1 MLVKPN
7 IQYLAFDDR
16 KLLLFG
22 IPILAVTMPL
32 IFFDVSVKEY
42 LPIFHQ
48 EFPEG
53 LIYTSTFWFWNRY
66 LCIRLREKYDAFG
79 KSTKRFMMQALI
91 VLVATPIISFSISF
105 FLRIVY
111 TQTNLVDLCDP
122 TMLQGLSATYFLTVS
137 VMLLYDAIYFFHKY
151 KEAIMEKEW
160 IEKAHIQSQ
169 LDNLRNQINPHF
181 LFNSMNTLMNLIP
194 EEGDRARSY
203 LGKLSTFYRYAV
215 SKQEEATV
223 PLTMEFENAKIYI
236 DLLKERFAQSL
247 EISLPQQIPSNRHII
262 PLSLQL
268 LVENAIKHN
277 IVSKNKPLKIDISV
291 SADEKHLIVKNNLQR
306 KIQPVESTGMGLEN
320 IKKRIAFFTDELLI
334 ISSDK
339 HIFEVRLPLI
349 NPRQDS

>member
-22 IPILAVTMPL
+22 IPILSLIYPL
-32 IFFDVSVKEY
+32 IFFDISMEEY
-42 LPIFHQ
+42 LPIIHQ
-48 EFPEG
+48 EFPES
-53 LIYTSTFWFWNRY
+53 LIYTSVFWFWNRY
-66 LCIRLREKYDAFG
+66 LCIRLREKHDAFTE
-79 KSTKRFMMQALI
+79 SIRRFVKQALI
-91 VLVATPIISFSISF
+91 VVITTPILSFAISS
-105 FLRIVY
+105 LLNVLYAY
-111 TQTNLVDLCDP
+111 TDLVDLCDP
-122 TMLQGLSATYFLTVS
+122 TLLQGLSATYFLTAC
-137 VMLLYDAIYFFHKY
+137 VMLLYDTIYFFHKY

-223 PLTMEFENAKIYI
+223 PLTIEFENAKIYI
-236 DLLKERFAQSL
+236 DLLKERFADSL
-247 EISLPQQIPSNRHII
+247 DISLPQQVPTNQHII

-277 IVSKNKPLKIDISV
+277 IVSKSKPLKIDISI
-291 SADEKHLIVKNNLQR
+291 SDDEKYLVVKNNLQR

-320 IKKRIAFFTDELLI
+320 IKKRIAFFTDDLLI
-334 ISSDK
+334 VSNDK
-339 HIFEVRLPLI
+339 GVFEVRLPLI